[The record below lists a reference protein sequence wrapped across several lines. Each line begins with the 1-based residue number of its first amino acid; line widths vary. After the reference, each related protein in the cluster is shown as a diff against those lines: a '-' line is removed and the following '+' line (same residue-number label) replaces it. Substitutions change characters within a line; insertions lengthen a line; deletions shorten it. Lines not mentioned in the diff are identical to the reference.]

1 MMTTNVKAL
10 TAAGMA
16 LVLAVPLTL
25 GGCSTIGTATTVGT
39 ALGAGLG
46 AIAGNQCG
54 RAGEG
59 TAIGAGVGALTGA
72 VVGSIMENREMQA
85 ERRVLEHHRRV
96 VYSEPYRGS
105 GTWIDGHYEY
115 VQKKEWVDATTSE
128 RVWVK
133 EYWDGNRRI
142 EAHYEVRKVPSGYW
156 RDYEE
161 KIWVPGHYE

>member
-1 MMTTNVKAL
+1 MNTNVKAW
-10 TAAGMA
+10 TATSMA
-16 LVLAVPLTL
+16 LVLAAPLVL
-25 GGCSTIGTATTVGT
+25 GGCSTMGASTLAGT

-46 AIAGNQCG
+46 AIAGHQSG

-72 VVGSIMENREMQA
+72 LVGSIMENREAQA
-85 ERRVLEHHRRV
+85 ERRGYERRRRV

-105 GTWIDGHYEY
+105 GTWVDGHYEHER
-115 VQKKEWVDATTSE
+115 KKEWVDTATTE

-133 EYWDGNRRI
+133 EYWSGNRRI
-142 EAHYEVRKVPSGYW
+142 EGHYEVRKVPSGYW
-156 RDYEE
+156 REYEE